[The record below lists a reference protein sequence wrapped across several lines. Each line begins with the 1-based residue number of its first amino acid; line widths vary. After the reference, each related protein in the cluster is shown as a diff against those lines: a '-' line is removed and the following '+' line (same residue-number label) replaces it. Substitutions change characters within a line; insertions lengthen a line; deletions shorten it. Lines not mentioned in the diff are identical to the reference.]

1 LTQREGDFDGFLSSA
16 HRFHNMAIGAY
27 LDSVQVLTVETIRSV
42 DGQVFRFSRIGLTA
56 AFRYRQEHTT

>member
-1 LTQREGDFDGFLSSA
+1 
-16 HRFHNMAIGAY
+16 MAIGAY